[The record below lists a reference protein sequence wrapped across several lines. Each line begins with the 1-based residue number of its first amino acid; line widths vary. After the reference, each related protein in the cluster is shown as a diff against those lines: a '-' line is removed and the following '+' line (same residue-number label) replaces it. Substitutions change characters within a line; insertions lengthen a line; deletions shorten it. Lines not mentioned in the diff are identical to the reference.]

1 MTNQTAIHNTFI
13 VERNYP
19 QPPEKVFSALS
30 DPARKRRWYADG
42 GKTDVEHFEMDFRI
56 GGVERTRYRFS
67 QDSPFPGVP
76 LINDGIFNDIVPNER
91 VVTSSTM
98 TIGDKHV
105 SVALITFEVCANGSG
120 TDLILTHQC
129 VFFEGSGGPEM
140 RQEGWRTLLERM
152 AGELGD

>member
-1 MTNQTAIHNTFI
+1 MTNQSAIHNTFI

-19 QPPEKVFSALS
+19 QAPERVFSALS
-30 DPARKRRWYADG
+30 DPAKKRRWHGDG
-42 GKTDVEHFEMDFRI
+42 GKTEVEHFEMDFRT
-56 GGVERTRYRFS
+56 GGVERIQLRFN

-76 LINDGIFNDIVPNER
+76 LVNDGIYNDIVPNER

-98 TIGDKHV
+98 TIGEKHV
-105 SVALITFEVCANGSG
+105 SVALITFELRANGSG
-120 TDLILTHQC
+120 TDLILTHQA

-140 RQEGWRTLLERM
+140 REAGWRDLLERM